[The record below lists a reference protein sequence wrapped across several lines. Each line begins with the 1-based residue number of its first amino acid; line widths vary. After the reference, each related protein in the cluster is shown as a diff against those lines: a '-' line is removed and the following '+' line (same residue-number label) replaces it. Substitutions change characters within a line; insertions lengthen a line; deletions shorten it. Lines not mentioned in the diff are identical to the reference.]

1 MGKNKKRKLQTT
13 HSLRIQNGHRVHKK
27 QSTPRKR
34 DSEAG
39 QAMKPTIP
47 FEADD
52 RVLLMGEG
60 DFSFAR
66 SMIEHHGCANVLATC
81 LDSEVELMK
90 KYPQAQANI
99 SYILSEEQHVLYN
112 IDAKRLNHKEILKGP
127 KWDRIIFN
135 FPHVGGKSTDVNR
148 QVRYNQGTLLVLS
161 AVSSL
166 LPFPSN
172 LTAPSSYPELVVSF
186 FRAASPLLS
195 EEGTLIVTLFESEPY
210 TLWNIRDLARH
221 TGLSVM
227 RSFQFQSSA
236 YPGYT
241 HARTL
246 GTLQGGGKWQGEDRN
261 ARTFVFEKRADGDS
275 RKSSTTMNGT
285 AKKGKSRQL
294 EESDSEEE

>member
-1 MGKNKKRKLQTT
+1 
-13 HSLRIQNGHRVHKK
+13 
-27 QSTPRKR
+27 
-34 DSEAG
+34 
-39 QAMKPTIP
+39 MKPTIP

-148 QVRYNQGTLLVLS
+148 QVRYNQ
-161 AVSSL
+161 
-166 LPFPSN
+166 
-172 LTAPSSYPELVVSF
+172 ELVVSF